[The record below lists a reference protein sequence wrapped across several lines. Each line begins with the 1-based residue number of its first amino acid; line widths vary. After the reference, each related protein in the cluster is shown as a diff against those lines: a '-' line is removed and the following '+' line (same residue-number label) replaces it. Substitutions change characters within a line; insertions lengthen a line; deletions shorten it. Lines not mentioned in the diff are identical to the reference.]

1 MHLSLVL
8 DTPSEPEP
16 DPPPVL
22 HGPPTPSH
30 LIKDGHPTSLYVHT
44 YRPKLIDMRLRFR
57 DEQLHAVGLLG
68 AAKEWSMLHTSH
80 RLALLLLAGIDG
92 ELDDLMHKAWREIP
106 HAERIAIA
114 SAARTLKRTFAPI
127 RCLTA

>member
-1 MHLSLVL
+1 MHLSLVP

-57 DEQLHAVGLLG
+57 DEPVSYTHLTLPTILLV
-68 AAKEWSMLHTSH
+68 
-80 RLALLLLAGIDG
+80 
-92 ELDDLMHKAWREIP
+92 
-106 HAERIAIA
+106 
-114 SAARTLKRTFAPI
+114 
-127 RCLTA
+127 